1 MANTSVLY
9 VEDEP
14 DDVFFMQRAF
24 KAAAIGHSLITVG
37 DGQQA
42 ISYLSGSGCFGDRT
56 TYPLPSLVLLDL
68 NLPERSGFEVLEW
81 MRQQS
86 ELNDVTVVIFS
97 SSGRPEDLQK
107 AQTLGASGY
116 FIKPPSG
123 LDFTDIAR
131 QLHERWLTVSDEHV
145 SKNGL

>member
-1 MANTSVLY
+1 MANASVLY

-14 DDVFFMQRAF
+14 DDVFFMKRAF
-24 KAAAIGHSLITVG
+24 KVAAIEHALMTVG

-42 ISYLSGSGCFGDRT
+42 ISYLSGAGCFSDRA

-81 MRQQS
+81 MRQQR
-86 ELNDVTVVIFS
+86 ELIGVTVVIFS
-97 SSGRPEDLQK
+97 SSGRPEELRK
-107 AQTLGASGY
+107 AQTLGASAY

-123 LDFTDIAR
+123 LEFTDIAR
-131 QLHERWLTVSDEHV
+131 QLRERWLASDRRHPTTV
-145 SKNGL
+145 